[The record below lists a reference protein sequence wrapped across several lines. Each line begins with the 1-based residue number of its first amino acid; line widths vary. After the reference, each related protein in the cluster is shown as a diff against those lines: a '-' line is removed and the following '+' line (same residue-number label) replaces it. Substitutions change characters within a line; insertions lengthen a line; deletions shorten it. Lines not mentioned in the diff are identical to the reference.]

1 MTHTKN
7 THFVFDFNYTLCDIH
22 STGTRRPL
30 FNNQQSRMKYRVHR

>member
-1 MTHTKN
+1 MIHTNN

-30 FNNQQSRMKYRVHR
+30 FNITERTTG